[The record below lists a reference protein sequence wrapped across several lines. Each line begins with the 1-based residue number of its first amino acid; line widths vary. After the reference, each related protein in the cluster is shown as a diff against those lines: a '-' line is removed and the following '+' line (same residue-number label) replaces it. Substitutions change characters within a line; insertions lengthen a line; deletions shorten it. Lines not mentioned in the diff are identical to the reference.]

1 LKSFI
6 SIFLII
12 SCIAVISL
20 KDTLRSIHSLLHHI
34 PNPFHNH
41 SHVHHHDHGHGHHSH
56 HSGDEHGH
64 THRADHHSKDQH
76 HIHHHSSEGQDHY
89 SESSHDEK
97 AVKEVQEG
105 DNLAHDHDV
114 LEHFG
119 LKNQKEESA
128 SGGRKKGEKK
138 SFKFQWYPG
147 VYYQYD
153 FNLNESLSGTYF
165 SGSNNFFLIYNQGPP
180 SPPPEYTLL

>member
-1 LKSFI
+1 
-6 SIFLII
+6 
-12 SCIAVISL
+12 
-20 KDTLRSIHSLLHHI
+20 LHHI

-180 SPPPEYTLL
+180 SPPPKYTLL

>member
-1 LKSFI
+1 MKSFI

-34 PNPFHNH
+34 PNPFHT
-41 SHVHHHDHGHGHHSH
+41 HHHIHNHNHGHSYHSH
-56 HSGDEHGH
+56 HSGDEHTHTH
-64 THRADHHSKDQH
+64 THRSD
-76 HIHHHSSEGQDHY
+76 HHSSEGQHHY
-89 SESSHDEK
+89 SESSHNEK
-97 AVKEVQEG
+97 AVKEG

-128 SGGRKKGEKK
+128 LGGRKKGEKK

-153 FNLNESLSGTYF
+153 FHREESLSDAYL
-165 SGSNNFFLIYNQGPP
+165 SGNNNLILIYNQNPP